1 MSQLNVLEMVQF
13 TKEMGKIMGVS
24 YEDLMRGPAVASG
37 PAPAAAA
44 AAPAPEAKEEKK
56 EEKVAPAKTTV
67 TIKLTKVDEGNKY
80 KVLKEIRALKPGM
93 NLAEVLGIFLNIS
106 NIFLLV

>member
-1 MSQLNVLEMVQF
+1 MVQF
-13 TKEMGKIMGVS
+13 TKEMSKVMGIDINQV
-24 YEDLMRGPAVASG
+24 MAGPVPAASAAA

-44 AAPAPEAKEEKK
+44 PAEEKK
-56 EEKVAPAKTTV
+56 EEKAAPAKSTV

-93 NLAEVLGIFLNIS
+93 NLAEV
-106 NIFLLV
+106 